1 MVERVGGEG
10 GSAFL
15 LGAADPQGE
24 RWSLQRGLS
33 GPVWGDGTCQTAP
46 DTTTFLPT
54 CLLGSGQLRGW
65 LEGWVLPER
74 VPLEV
79 VWEMWGS

>member
-1 MVERVGGEG
+1 MGRGEG

-33 GPVWGDGTCQTAP
+33 GPVWGDGMCQAAP
-46 DTTTFLPT
+46 DTITFLPT
-54 CLLGSGQLRGW
+54 CLPGSGQLRGW
-65 LEGWVLPER
+65 LEGWVPPER
-74 VPLEV
+74 VPFEV
-79 VWEMWGS
+79 VWEMWDS